1 MAVGHGQKTRQI
13 GWINQLQAIVDVL
26 LIDKA
31 VSEKQKQVVHS
42 VEPET
47 APAPGMS
54 ALKSGAGWNELLLMV
69 DQGKV
74 VSSCRTI
81 SG

>member
-54 ALKSGAGWNELLLMV
+54 ALNRGAGWSELLLMV
-69 DQGKV
+69 DQWKV
-74 VSSCRTI
+74 VSS
-81 SG
+81 